1 MASSSSLLDA
11 ARSGNATEIRSIMES
26 ARPEQSDEQ
35 QAQQQQQQQQQQEV
49 SERSQQNG
57 DAMAGSDVD
66 INAKDSQGSSALVL
80 AASGG
85 HEEAVRELLA
95 RGEFYCDGQ
104 PLPCYP

>member
-26 ARPEQSDEQ
+26 ARAEQSDEQ
-35 QAQQQQQQQQQQEV
+35 QAQQQQQQQQEV

-95 RGEFYCDGQ
+95 RGEFYCDSQ
-104 PLPCYP
+104 LLPGDS